1 MPKKPVAALFQ
12 AVCQLPLAKP
22 LEGHE
27 SPENDETMDAEDDF
41 EIGDFSDD
49 VVIATEDASKTEAQS
64 AADRIPVWRLIEMS
78 RENRHLKAELADFED
93 YDDFEAAHD
102 EYAVGLSH

>member
-1 MPKKPVAALFQ
+1 MAALIQ
-12 AVCQLPLAKP
+12 AVRRLPYAKP
-22 LEGHE
+22 LKGHE
-27 SPENDETMDAEDDF
+27 SLENDLTMDAEDEF

-49 VVIATEDASKTEAQS
+49 EQVATENTSETEARS